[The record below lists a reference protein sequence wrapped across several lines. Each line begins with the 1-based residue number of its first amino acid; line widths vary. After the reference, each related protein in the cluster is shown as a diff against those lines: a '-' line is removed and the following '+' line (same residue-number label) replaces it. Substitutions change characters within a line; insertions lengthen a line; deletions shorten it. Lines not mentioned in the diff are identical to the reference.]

1 MTTSPLPDLTA
12 SLTGRYTIEREL
24 GRGGMATVYLAR
36 DLRHERLVALKV
48 LRSDLGAALGPERF
62 IREIKL
68 VAGLQHPH
76 ILSVYDSGATPTGQL
91 WFTMPFVEG
100 ESLRDRVRRVKQLPI
115 EDALRVTR
123 EVAYALDYAHQHG
136 VIHRDIKPD
145 NILLSPQGEAL
156 LADFGI
162 ARAPATESS
171 VTGAL
176 TLTGVAVGTPHYMS
190 PEQAAGERDVTPQT
204 DIYSLG
210 VVCYE
215 MLTGEPPFTG
225 VTTQA
230 VIAKMMSSDPPSIR
244 IARPAVPER
253 VDAAVR
259 KALAL
264 VPADRYAT
272 AADFGVALDAAE
284 RATRGSTGKARR
296 GVGTAGDPLS
306 ARRFP
311 LTAASLVL
319 GLLIGGGALFAW
331 RSHER
336 GRGVSEDK
344 PSIAVLPF
352 ENVGDS
358 ADAYFAD
365 GMTDEVRGKLTG
377 LTGLTVIASASSN
390 QYRRTTKSPL
400 QIARELG
407 VRYLLV
413 GKVRWDKRGGA
424 AAGGAQ
430 SEVRVEPELMQVA
443 DVATPITKWQEPFDA
458 PLTDVFQVQ
467 GQIAERV
474 VQALHVV
481 LDSGQHTV
489 LSTQPTES
497 IPAYEEYLRGN
508 EATRNFTLIFQ
519 GSLSQAVGHY
529 EKAVAIDPAFAI
541 AWARLARA
549 RIDMLY
555 HGGTLGAARWA
566 QGRQDAERA
575 VALAPDL
582 PAAQLALALSHIF
595 HKEWEPARQLLEQGR
610 RAAPDDP
617 DLLENLYEVDESE
630 GQYATALALLEH
642 ARAVDPRSGLVA
654 FNLAAA
660 YIARRRCHDAREAI
674 KPALELAPRAPTLVD
689 IAAGACLCDGDMNG
703 ARDLVRT
710 AVSQRDSTALL
721 ALITSLPG
729 GYYPSWLSGLLDDAA
744 QRAVLR
750 LRPTDFDDQ
759 RQDWSLAVARV
770 YRMRGDSARTRA
782 YADSARDAA
791 TDALR
796 AAPDDPEILM
806 LLGFADALSG
816 HSDEALKAG
825 ERAVALVPVS
835 RDARAGSDLVIELA
849 RLDVLVGR
857 DDDAI
862 THLEA
867 ALAVPSFISVPQ
879 LRADPS
885 WDRLHGNPRF
895 ERLMATTATRDQP
908 TA

>member
-1 MTTSPLPDLTA
+1 VTTPPQPDLA
-12 SLTGRYTIEREL
+12 GSLAGRYTIEREV

-62 IREIKL
+62 TREIKL

-76 ILSVYDSGATPTGQL
+76 ILSVYDSGATPSGQL

-100 ESLRDRVRRVKQLPI
+100 ESLRDRVHRVKQLPI
-115 EDALRVTR
+115 EDALRIAR

-162 ARAPATESS
+162 ARALPAESS
-171 VTGAL
+171 ATGAL
-176 TLTGVAVGTPHYMS
+176 TLTGLAVGTPHYMS
-190 PEQAAGERDVTPQT
+190 PEQAAGERDVAPQT

-210 VVCYE
+210 AVCYE
-215 MLTGEPPFTG
+215 MLVGEPPFTG
-225 VTTQA
+225 VTPQA
-230 VIAKMMSSDPPSIR
+230 VVAKMMSSAPPSIR

-253 VDAAVR
+253 VDAVVR

-284 RATRGSTGKARR
+284 RATRGPPGKLN
-296 GVGTAGDPLS
+296 VGMAGEPLS
-306 ARRFP
+306 NPRFP
-311 LTAASLVL
+311 VAAASLIL

-331 RSHER
+331 RSREHVR
-336 GRGVSEDK
+336 GAPEDK

-358 ADAYFAD
+358 ANAYFAD

-377 LTGLTVIASASSN
+377 LSGLTVIASASSN

-413 GKVRWDKRGGA
+413 GKVRWDKGGGA
-424 AAGGAQ
+424 VPGGAQ
-430 SEVRVEPELMQVA
+430 SEVRVEPELIQVA
-443 DVATPITKWQEPFDA
+443 DVATPITRWQEPFDA

-474 VQALHVV
+474 IQALHVV

-489 LSTQPTES
+489 LGTRPTSS
-497 IPAYEEYLRGN
+497 IPAYDEYLRGN
-508 EATRNFTLIFQ
+508 EATRNFTVIFQ
-519 GSLSQAVGHY
+519 RNLSQAAGHY
-529 EKAVAIDPAFAI
+529 EKAVAIDPDFAI

-549 RIDMLY
+549 RVDMLY

-582 PAAQLALALSHIF
+582 PAAQLALALSNIF
-595 HKEWEPARQLLEQGR
+595 HKEWGPARQLLEQGR

-630 GQYATALALLEH
+630 GQYATALGLLEH

-660 YIARRRCHDAREAI
+660 YTARRRCHDAREAI

-689 IAAGACLCDGDMNG
+689 IAAGAHLCDGDMNG

-710 AVSQRDSTALL
+710 AVSQQDSTALL

-729 GYYPSWLSGLLDDAA
+729 GYYPSWLIGVLDDAA
-744 QRAVLR
+744 QRAVLG
-750 LRPTDFDDQ
+750 LRPSDFDDQ
-759 RQDWSLAVARV
+759 RQDWSLALARV
-770 YRMRGDSARTRA
+770 YRIRGDSARSRA
-782 YADSARDAA
+782 YADSAREAA
-791 TDALR
+791 TDALK

-816 HSDEALKAG
+816 HSAEALKAG
-825 ERAVALVPVS
+825 ERALALVPVT

-857 DDDAI
+857 DDDA
-862 THLEA
+862 TAHLEA
-867 ALAVPSFISVPQ
+867 ALAIPSFLSVAQ

-885 WDRLHGNPRF
+885 WERLHGNPRF
-895 ERLMATTATRDQP
+895 ERLIATTAGRD
-908 TA
+908 